1 VRSGLP
7 VAQPPRR
14 RALLVPA
21 LVAAIATIA
30 VATIG
35 GELTELGPWYQA
47 LKKPVWQPPDWLFPP
62 AWTLIFTLTA
72 IAGVLAWQRA
82 PDRRTRVW
90 LIALLTVNALLNIGW
105 SAIFFRW
112 QRPDLALAE
121 VVFLWLSILALILF
135 TSYAKTAS
143 RLLLPYLAW
152 VSFAAV
158 LNLAVV
164 RLNAPFS

>member
-1 VRSGLP
+1 MRSGLP
-7 VAQPPRR
+7 ITQPPGR

-21 LVAAIATIA
+21 LVAAVATIA

-35 GELTELGPWYQA
+35 GELTELGAWYQA
-47 LKKPVWQPPDWLFPP
+47 LQKPAWQPPDWLFPP

-72 IAGVLAWQRA
+72 IAGVIAWRRA

-90 LIALLTVNALLNIGW
+90 LIVLLTVNALLNIAW

-121 VVFLWLSILALILF
+121 VGLLWLSILALILF
-135 TSYAKTAS
+135 TRYAKTAS
-143 RLLLPYLAW
+143 LLFVPYLAW

-158 LNLAVV
+158 LNFTVV